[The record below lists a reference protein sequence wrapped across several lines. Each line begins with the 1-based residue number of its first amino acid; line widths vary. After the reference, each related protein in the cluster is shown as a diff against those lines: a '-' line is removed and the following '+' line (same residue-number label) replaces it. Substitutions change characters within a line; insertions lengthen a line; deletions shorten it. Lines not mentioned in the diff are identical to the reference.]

1 MPPPAHASRTRL
13 PHTSDAAP
21 SRSTTLRARQA
32 SLHGQE
38 TRHAALLETL
48 ATLRAALADR
58 EASVAASS
66 ERVKALEGS
75 ELPAAVAKAE
85 AAEERAA
92 AARVEAEGAEKRVAE
107 IRAQFDAA
115 QAQATELTKRLATL
129 SAEAATAH
137 AASLEHQRTAQL
149 AEQAAAAAQ
158 QQRAGEAKRG
168 EEAAAASAALRV
180 SLRERLVVIGELQA
194 KVDGALE
201 AREAAEEAVE
211 VMKDRLHNMQF
222 EVTAAADRLKEE
234 QSKGRLKDVEVAAAA
249 EHIAALKERV
259 AEARRDAGDV
269 RGTASGVHGQ
279 LKVAA
284 AAAEKQNIE
293 LEKAKAEAAR
303 LSDAL
308 AAREEQL
315 QVARSKLSAAAD
327 GGRTAAG
334 HADHMVA
341 DLNEAR
347 EEARVKEEQV
357 TLLRQSV
364 QVLEREL
371 TAKEQRADAL
381 RQKLSVIER
390 EVGAKDDELLVLSE
404 QLQALQLELKV
415 GGSQLGEKN
424 ESLARE
430 AKQLRTSLAD
440 AEGQLRAMGREKQTA
455 QREAELLRLGGG
467 GGAGGGKENARVVEK
482 RFFHNTC
489 LLVKLMLSD
498 SQEIDNVP
506 INELYDEA
514 RACHVHAVGVS
525 RQSHAPLPSAAGVRA
540 ARADRRLADV
550 RLPTRR
556 HHGAHV
562 SEEDGVRELASSA
575 GQPCN
580 PTLLIT
586 TTPGTTT
593 LEHKAAVLPPVRR
606 ARLVVGLGR
615 RAVAAAR
622 ATEQRAHLI
631 ARGDGR
637 GDEHDGRRRL
647 RRVRRGELG
656 RLRRPDWPQESAYAR
671 GGRPRRRRRRRR
683 RRDIRR
689 FVRFARAAEQYTVAP
704 LQQRAQRHEE
714 EGDEEGSASQR
725 SVGRVLVPQRG
736 VALRRPAPGARA
748 TEQHRERARAAK
760 QAGGVEEEAPRGHHR
775 GSARRRQSIT
785 ARARS
790 PGHAHSSAARQ
801 GSSLYHDRRHMV
813 QVLGTS
819 TVLWHLRE
827 TNVPHTRTA
836 YPKRAEI
843 GYGSASAGTAV
854 LSPEVRR
861 TPRTASARR
870 QHPHQVPK
878 VHEFHAPC
886 VPARSER
893 AESKK
898 NG

>member
-149 AEQAAAAAQ
+149 AEQAAAAAA

-234 QSKGRLKDVEVAAAA
+234 QSKGRLKDVEAAAAA

-525 RQSHAPLPSAAGVRA
+525 RQSYAPLPSAAGVRA

-785 ARARS
+785 ACARS

-801 GSSLYHDRRHMV
+801 GAPCTMIADM
-813 QVLGTS
+813 VLGTS
-819 TVLWHLRE
+819 TMYTYFGALDTRARDLLCCEVGLRRLP
-827 TNVPHTRTA
+827 VGAADSSSR
-836 YPKRAEI
+836 
-843 GYGSASAGTAV
+843 
-854 LSPEVRR
+854 
-861 TPRTASARR
+861 
-870 QHPHQVPK
+870 
-878 VHEFHAPC
+878 
-886 VPARSER
+886 
-893 AESKK
+893 
-898 NG
+898 